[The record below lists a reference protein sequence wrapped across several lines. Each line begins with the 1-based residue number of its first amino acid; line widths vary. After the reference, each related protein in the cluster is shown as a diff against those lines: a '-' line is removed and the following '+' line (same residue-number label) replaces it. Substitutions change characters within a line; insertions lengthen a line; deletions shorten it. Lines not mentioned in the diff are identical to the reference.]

1 MLISFVNYKKK
12 SHPVSKR
19 KNYMRTWKEVHTQC
33 QGARNDCRMSAHPS
47 ATLASCLPTGSSV
60 ITSARVLMII
70 SCC

>member
-33 QGARNDCRMSAHPS
+33 QGAWNDCRTSAHPFAS
-47 ATLASCLPTGSSV
+47 LARCLPTGSSV
-60 ITSARVLMII
+60 IPSARVLMTI